1 MGGMSYADQVRMFF
15 DSDIVL
21 GGHGTAMTNCMFL
34 LPHSVLIECNP
45 PFFYEMC
52 FANIAFLSRAH
63 YISVTTY
70 ESKTL
75 SQSRAVRAYERGYFF
90 SMRREYAQSAV
101 HPSLNLV
108 YNAVVDGIAYV
119 RRWKYSLKGVDNWSP
134 VFN

>member
-1 MGGMSYADQVRMFF
+1 MSGMSYIDQVRMFF
-15 DSDIVL
+15 NTDIVL
-21 GGHGTAMTNCMFL
+21 GGHGTAMTNCIFL

-70 ESKTL
+70 LDKKPFHH
-75 SQSRAVRAYERGYFF
+75 RAIAAYQRGRFF
-90 SMRREYAQSAV
+90 NIRREYAQETV
-101 HPSLNLV
+101 HPPIILV
-108 YNAVVDGIAYV
+108 YYALLDAIAYV
-119 RRWKYSLKGVDNWSP
+119 RRWKYSFRSVDNWSP

>member
-63 YISVTTY
+63 YI
-70 ESKTL
+70 L
-75 SQSRAVRAYERGYFF
+75 SLI
-90 SMRREYAQSAV
+90 
-101 HPSLNLV
+101 H
-108 YNAVVDGIAYV
+108 I
-119 RRWKYSLKGVDNWSP
+119 
-134 VFN
+134 

>member
-70 ESKTL
+70 EFVSKKNGG
-75 SQSRAVRAYERGYFF
+75 AVRSYNDGKAFLN
-90 SMRREYAQSAV
+90 RREYAQSAV

-119 RRWKYSLKGVDNWSP
+119 RRWKYSFKGVDNWSP

>member
-52 FANIAFLSRAH
+52 FANIAFYRVLI
-63 YISVTTY
+63 ISVLPPTSLCRRRTA
-70 ESKTL
+70 EL
-75 SQSRAVRAYERGYFF
+75 SVLTMTERL
-90 SMRREYAQSAV
+90 S
-101 HPSLNLV
+101 
-108 YNAVVDGIAYV
+108 
-119 RRWKYSLKGVDNWSP
+119 
-134 VFN
+134 